1 MKGIEMMR
9 SVLLVAAMAA
19 GTAGAAAQE
28 TEGGD
33 PADGAD
39 VTAALGATRVAGT
52 TDEWT
57 FTMPGYDVTA
67 EVEFVDAAASGTCGE
82 STANGG
88 NNVVWRLYDMDGN
101 DTPETLVI
109 APNEEATAETNFMMD
124 DWTWTSGSNS
134 YMTRPWQDYLTNIT
148 SVIVADGVQSVG
160 DYSFY
165 GLTALTSVSLGSSVT
180 SIGKCAFEGCTSLAS
195 IDIPA
200 TVTSIGYTAFDD
212 CSALATVSGGS
223 GLTRVAG
230 YAFDRTAW
238 LSSYDDGEV
247 VYIGHVAYTLKDD
260 VSGAVTI
267 DEGTVAIA
275 GSAFISKSITGIT
288 LPEGLEYIGEGA
300 FNGCD
305 FLTAVTIP
313 STVTFI
319 GSGAFMVCSNLSS
332 VTLLPET
339 PPALGR
345 SSDMFSGAEGLPLTT
360 QHFYVGSD
368 DYLAI
373 SGDWYSMWADMAENG
388 WQKVGNNNVSTDEA
402 IAKGVSVATASV
414 TLGDETVIYYNFD
427 DAFAAAE
434 AGYKAAED
442 NNGTEL
448 VPTIKL
454 LANVD
459 VGERDYTIGGN
470 SGAWSLAL
478 DLNGQT
484 LSGSNIRIF
493 NVNQNGSLAI
503 FDSSTGN
510 TKGSIVSNYSGNN
523 GGAAINVFF
532 GSLTAEGIT
541 ISGGKLDGITNNSG
555 TVTLTDC
562 TVSGLNGISGYGTFN
577 ISGGQF
583 SGTYSAIRLS
593 NGEFNLNTAAG
604 SAPCSISGGESG
616 IYIVGANP
624 FTIGSGVTISGC
636 SNAGI
641 ILLSNENTFTALPTF
656 GTGDD
661 KNGIDIWLKD
671 GSKMRFSEGSFTAP
685 AQPITIKL
693 TDVYANEPS
702 ADDLPKVFT
711 TGYSSYVKSG
721 STVIDP
727 ATVFA
732 YHDASLYFAVALDDD
747 GEATLVHGVN
757 IAFAEGQT
765 WMTWCDKN
773 TWVKPSGIDVYE
785 ITDATPT
792 TITTAQLTD
801 GMIPA
806 YKPLLLKKND
816 ADGLTALFSAT
827 PEAPATGYD
836 AATGIVTQALANAT
850 FYGATEAVT
859 PSQTTDLTPDDLTFV
874 LKGGAFVHLGDNDGF
889 AQNRCWLAL
898 SAPAGARSLAIVTG
912 EATGAVSV
920 KAETEGGDDGWYSL
934 TGRKLERRPH
944 RKGIYLHGGKKIII
958 K

>member
-33 PADGAD
+33 PADGTD

-67 EVEFVDAAASGTCGE
+67 EVEFVDATESGTCGE
-82 STANGG
+82 STVNGG

-109 APNEEATAETNFMMD
+109 APNETATAETNFTMD

-134 YMTRPWQDYLTNIT
+134 YTTRPWQDYLTNIT

-160 DYSFY
+160 DYSFR

-180 SIGKCAFEGCTSLAS
+180 SIGKSAFAGCTSLAS

-200 TVTSIGYTAFDD
+200 TVTSIGAFAFDD
-212 CSALATVSGGS
+212 CSALTTVSGGS
-223 GLTRVAG
+223 GVTRVAG
-230 YAFDRTAW
+230 GAFSNTAW

-247 VYIGHVAYTLKDD
+247 VYIGHVAYALKGD

-267 DEGTVAIA
+267 KDGTVAIA
-275 GSAFISKSITGIT
+275 DNAFIAKSITGIT

-300 FNGCD
+300 FNGCYN
-305 FLTAVTIP
+305 LRAVTIP

-319 GSGAFMVCSNLSS
+319 GSGAFMVCSKLSS

-339 PPALGR
+339 PPALG
-345 SSDMFSGAEGLPLTT
+345 SSSGMFSGAQVQPLTT

-368 DYLAI
+368 DYLDI
-373 SGDWYSMWADMAENG
+373 DGDWYSMWGSMATNG
-388 WQKVGNNNVSTDEA
+388 WQSISPQDGRTDLA
-402 IAKGVSVATASV
+402 IAKGVSLVTPIPVTVGSETAV
-414 TLGDETVIYYNFD
+414 YYNFP
-427 DAFAAAE
+427 DAFAAAK
-434 AGYKAAED
+434 AGYKAAA
-442 NNGTEL
+442 GTEPEL

-693 TDVYANEPS
+693 TDVYAYEPS
-702 ADDLPKVFT
+702 VDDLPMVFT
-711 TGYSSYVKSG
+711 TGYSNYVKSG

-727 ATVFA
+727 AAVFA
-732 YHDASLYFAVALDDD
+732 YHDASRQFGVALNDD
-747 GEATLVHGVN
+747 GEATLVRGVN

-773 TWVKPSGIDVYE
+773 TWVKPNGIDVYE

-816 ADGLTALFSAT
+816 ADGLTAIFSAT

-836 AATGIVTQALANAT
+836 ATTGIVTQALTNAT

-859 PSQTTDLTPDDLTFV
+859 QSQTTDLTPDDLTFV